1 MITQQLQADELAV
14 EMATQLFA
22 IAPDHEAKLYYT
34 TMVQDESRHTEALA
48 EADPRGRAAWP
59 SAIRTSTSSPT

>member
-14 EMATQLFA
+14 EMATQLFS

-34 TMVQDESRHTEALA
+34 TMVQDESRHTEAWLQLIA
-48 EADPRGRAAWP
+48 RPAARP
-59 SAIRTSTSSPT
+59 SATRTSTSWRT